1 MKNSNPAFLHSL
13 LLFAFHEMIIH
24 HAILQGSHS
33 FLAYEVTQ
41 YLISVWESCGRTF
54 ARNHVAVFLEEG
66 GGIFGILAEIL
77 LEARI
82 AGSLLA
88 FENACAC
95 QNHRSCAD
103 GTDPLA
109 CLVLGDERLAHTFVL
124 VEVCAAWHSAWNHQ
138 HVSIFKTFNIL
149 KLQVSLDGNTMRCFY
164 PFCTRYTYCLDVY
177 TTSAE
182 DVYRSQSFDFL
193 EAIGNLKFAIF
204 GNEYQAKKS
213 ASIEKILLYL
223 EKKEAEVYVE
233 NAYYEFLTHDQQLNV
248 KAAGVFEDYNFDVD
262 YVISMGGDGTF
273 LKAASR
279 VGAKGTPIIG
289 VNMGRLGFLADVLPS
304 EIESALDSLYSGEC
318 LIEEHAVI
326 QVEAEGG
333 ILAGNPFALNDIAV
347 LKRDD
352 ASMISIRTQVDG
364 EFLVTYQAD
373 GLIVTT
379 PTGSTAYNLSNGG
392 PIIIP
397 QSGSICLTP
406 VAPHSLNIRPIVIN
420 DTAVITLDIES
431 RSHNY
436 LVAIDGRS
444 ERMTEET
451 RLIIRK
457 APHSIKIVKQRN
469 QRYFSTLREKLM
481 WGADQRER

>member
-1 MKNSNPAFLHSL
+1 MA
-13 LLFAFHEMIIH
+13 
-24 HAILQGSHS
+24 Q
-33 FLAYEVTQ
+33 
-41 YLISVWESCGRTF
+41 
-54 ARNHVAVFLEEG
+54 
-66 GGIFGILAEIL
+66 
-77 LEARI
+77 
-82 AGSLLA
+82 
-88 FENACAC
+88 
-95 QNHRSCAD
+95 
-103 GTDPLA
+103 
-109 CLVLGDERLAHTFVL
+109 
-124 VEVCAAWHSAWNHQ
+124 Q
-138 HVSIFKTFNIL
+138 H
-149 KLQVSLDGNTMRCFY
+149 
-164 PFCTRYTYCLDVY
+164 
-177 TTSAE
+177 
-182 DVYRSQSFDFL
+182 
-193 EAIGNLKFAIF
+193 LKFAIF

-233 NAYYEFLTHDQQLNV
+233 NAYYEFLTRDQHLDV

-304 EIESALDSLYSGEC
+304 EIESALDSLYAGEC

-451 RLIIRK
+451 CLIIRK

>member
-1 MKNSNPAFLHSL
+1 MTKQ
-13 LLFAFHEMIIH
+13 M
-24 HAILQGSHS
+24 
-33 FLAYEVTQ
+33 
-41 YLISVWESCGRTF
+41 
-54 ARNHVAVFLEEG
+54 
-66 GGIFGILAEIL
+66 AE
-77 LEARI
+77 
-82 AGSLLA
+82 
-88 FENACAC
+88 
-95 QNHRSCAD
+95 
-103 GTDPLA
+103 
-109 CLVLGDERLAHTFVL
+109 
-124 VEVCAAWHSAWNHQ
+124 Q
-138 HVSIFKTFNIL
+138 H
-149 KLQVSLDGNTMRCFY
+149 
-164 PFCTRYTYCLDVY
+164 
-177 TTSAE
+177 
-182 DVYRSQSFDFL
+182 
-193 EAIGNLKFAIF
+193 LKFAIF

-213 ASIEKILLYL
+213 VSIETILAFL
-223 EKKEAEVYVE
+223 EKKKAEIYVE
-233 NAYYEFLTHDQQLNV
+233 NAYYDFLVRDLHLDV
-248 KAAGVFEDYNFDVD
+248 KVAGVFEDYNFDVD

-273 LKAASR
+273 LKAASK

-289 VNMGRLGFLADVLPS
+289 INMGRLGFLADVLPS
-304 EIESALDSLYSGEC
+304 EIETALDSLYAGEC
-318 LIEEHAVI
+318 QIEEHAVI
-326 QVEAEGG
+326 QVEARGG

-352 ASMISIRTQVDG
+352 ASMISIRTHVDG

-397 QSGSICLTP
+397 QSGSLCLTP

-420 DTAVITLDIES
+420 DTAEIQLDIES

-451 RLIIRK
+451 SLVIRK
-457 APHSIKIVKQRN
+457 AAYSIKIVKQRN

>member
-1 MKNSNPAFLHSL
+1 M
-13 LLFAFHEMIIH
+13 
-24 HAILQGSHS
+24 
-33 FLAYEVTQ
+33 
-41 YLISVWESCGRTF
+41 
-54 ARNHVAVFLEEG
+54 
-66 GGIFGILAEIL
+66 
-77 LEARI
+77 
-82 AGSLLA
+82 
-88 FENACAC
+88 
-95 QNHRSCAD
+95 
-103 GTDPLA
+103 
-109 CLVLGDERLAHTFVL
+109 
-124 VEVCAAWHSAWNHQ
+124 
-138 HVSIFKTFNIL
+138 
-149 KLQVSLDGNTMRCFY
+149 
-164 PFCTRYTYCLDVY
+164 TR
-177 TTSAE
+177 
-182 DVYRSQSFDFL
+182 QP
-193 EAIGNLKFAIF
+193 LKFAIF

-213 ASIEKILLYL
+213 TSIEKILDYL
-223 EKKEAEVYVE
+223 AQKGAEIYVE
-233 NAYYEFLTHDQQLNV
+233 NAYYEFLTRSQHIDV

-304 EIESALDSLYSGEC
+304 EIESALDSLYAGDC

-457 APHSIKIVKQRN
+457 APHAIKIVKQRN